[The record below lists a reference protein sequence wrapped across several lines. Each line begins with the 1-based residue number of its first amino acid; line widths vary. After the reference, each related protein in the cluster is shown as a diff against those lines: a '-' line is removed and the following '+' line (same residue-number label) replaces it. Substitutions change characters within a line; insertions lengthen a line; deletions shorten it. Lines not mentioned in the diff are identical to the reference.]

1 MENNRLFDDNVKKG
15 PVECLGLTFS
25 SDEERREHFRE
36 KLREKLSDPEFR
48 KIEGFPKGS
57 DEDILN
63 LSDPPY
69 YTACPNPFIDDFIR
83 HYGRPYDPEE
93 KYSREP
99 FASDVG
105 ERRTDKISQ
114 LHSYHTKVPHKAIM
128 RYILHYTEPGDIVFD
143 GFCGTGMT
151 GVAAQMCG
159 SKEAIESLGYKVER
173 DGTILDES
181 GKPFSKLGARF
192 AVLNDLSPAATF
204 IAYNYNTPVD
214 AKAFER
220 EAKRILKDVEE
231 ECGWMYCTLS
241 SEKLEDI
248 ERARSLLK
256 DRGKD
261 FSKEPLSWGRINYT
275 VWSDVFSCPECG
287 GEIVFWEAAVDK
299 EEGKVNS
306 EFSCPHCGASLTK
319 KRMDR
324 VIETKFDPAIGE
336 TVKQAKQIPV
346 LINYSIGKKRYE
358 KTPDE
363 FDLALIEYIEKS
375 EIPYWYPTHRIPK
388 GDKTGDPFSVGI
400 THVHHFYTKRNLWV
414 LSALYTVVRKSN
426 YPEAE
431 YLLFTVE
438 QAVLGMSRVARY
450 VPTHYS
456 QVNQYLSGTLYV
468 GSQVVET
475 THLYIL
481 SNKILRLKKLL
492 LESLVQNA
500 VAVSCQSS
508 SSVISLSS
516 ATSDYIFTDPPFGGN
531 LMYSELNF
539 LWESWLKVFTNNKPE
554 AIMNKVQQ
562 KGLLE
567 YQELMTRC
575 FKEYYRV
582 LKPGRWMTVE
592 FHNSQ
597 NSVWNAIQEAIQR
610 AGFVIADVRTLDKQ
624 QGSFNQVNLSGA
636 VKQDLIISAYKP
648 NGGLEDR
655 FKLEAGTEE
664 GVWDFLREHLKRL
677 PVFTEKN
684 GSSELI
690 VERTDYLLYDRM
702 IAFHIQRGRSIPMS
716 ASEFYKGLRERFP
729 ERDSMF
735 FLPNQVNEYDR
746 KRINVSELR
755 QLSLFVTDENSA
767 IQWLRLQL
775 QNKPQTFQELQP
787 QFMPISRG
795 WAKHEKEIELKELL
809 EDNFLKYDCIGP
821 VPAQIWSW
829 LLKSSKMREKMK
841 ELTPET
847 ADSSLKSEARDRWY
861 VPDPARAQDLERVRE
876 KGLLKEFE
884 EYRAHIGKKIRTFR
898 TEAVRAGFKKLW
910 GEKDYRGI
918 VQVADKL
925 SDKVIQEDPKL
936 LMYYDNALTR
946 LGE

>member
-1 MENNRLFDDNVKKG
+1 MENNRLFDDNVDEG

-25 SDEERREHFRE
+25 NDEERRKYFRE
-36 KLREKLSDPEFR
+36 KLEEKLKDPEFR

-69 YTACPNPFIDDFIR
+69 YTACPNPFIDDFVK
-83 HYGRPYDPEE
+83 HYGRPYDPDE

-99 FASDVG
+99 FAADVSEG
-105 ERRTDKISQ
+105 KNDPIYNA
-114 LHSYHTKVPHKAIM
+114 HSYHTKVPHKAIM

-159 SKEAIESLGYKVER
+159 NKEAIESLGYEVKK
-173 DGTILDES
+173 DGAILDES
-181 GKPFSKLGARF
+181 GKPFSKLGARY

-214 AKAFER
+214 AKAFEK
-220 EAKRILKDVEE
+220 EAKILLKEVEE
-231 ECGWMYCTLS
+231 ECGWMYYTLS
-241 SEKLEDI
+241 SENTEDI
-248 ERARSLLK
+248 EKAKILLSE
-256 DRGKD
+256 RGKE
-261 FSKEPLSWGRINYT
+261 FTKEPLPWGRINYT

-287 GEIVFWEAAVDK
+287 GEVFFWDAAVDK
-299 EEGKVNS
+299 EEGKVRS
-306 EFSCPHCGASLTK
+306 EFSCPHCGAALTK
-319 KRMDR
+319 KRMER
-324 VIETKFDPAIGE
+324 IIETKFDSAIGK
-336 TVKQAKQIPV
+336 TVKQAKQVPV

-375 EIPYWYPTHRIPK
+375 EIPYWYPTYRMPEGFNTEQPRISH
-388 GDKTGDPFSVGI
+388 GL

-414 LSALYTVVRKSN
+414 LAAVYSRLDSQVAR
-426 YPEAE
+426 
-431 YLLFTVE
+431 LLFTSQLINV
-438 QAVLGMSRVARY
+438 SRLNRY
-450 VPTHYS
+450 RPGVSFPY
-456 QVNQYLSGTLYV
+456 NPLSGTLYV
-468 GSQVVET
+468 GSQVSEPYVFT
-475 THLYIL
+475 ALLNRI
-481 SNKILRLKKLL
+481 KRLVDAFYLK
-492 LESLVQNA
+492 E
-500 VAVSCQSS
+500 CSS
-508 SSVISLSS
+508 SIGASS
-516 ATSDYIFTDPPFGGN
+516 ATTLQIPNLSTDYIFTDPPFGGN

-539 LWESWLKVFTNNKPE
+539 LWEAWLKVFTNNEPE
-554 AIMNKVQQ
+554 AIMNRVQQ

-575 FKEYYRV
+575 FEEYYRV

-610 AGFVIADVRTLDKQ
+610 AGFVIADVRTLDKK
-624 QGSFNQVNLSGA
+624 QGTFKQVTSTGA

-735 FLPNQVNEYDR
+735 FLPDQVNEYDR
-746 KRINVSELR
+746 KRVNVSELR

-809 EDNFLKYDCIGP
+809 EDNFLKYEGEGP

-829 LLKSSKMREKMK
+829 LQKSGKLREKMK
-841 ELTPET
+841 NQTPET
-847 ADSSLKSEARDRWY
+847 ADSSLNAEAKDRWY
-861 VPDPARAQDLERVRE
+861 VPDPARAQDLERLRE
-876 KGLLKEFE
+876 KALLREFE
-884 EYRAHIGKKIRTFR
+884 EYRNHMGKKIRIFR
-898 TEAVRAGFKKLW
+898 TEAVRAGFKRLW
-910 GEKDYRGI
+910 TEKDYKSI
-918 VQVADKL
+918 VEVADKL

>member
-1 MENNRLFDDNVKKG
+1 MENNRLFDDNVDKG

-25 SDEERREHFRE
+25 NDEERRKYFGE
-36 KLREKLSDPEFR
+36 KLEEKLKDPEFR

-69 YTACPNPFIDDFIR
+69 YTACPNPFIDDFIK
-83 HYGRPYDPEE
+83 HYGKPYDPEE

-99 FASDVG
+99 FAADVSEG
-105 ERRTDKISQ
+105 KNDPIYNA
-114 LHSYHTKVPHKAIM
+114 HSYHTKVPHKAIM

-151 GVAAQMCG
+151 GVAAQMCEN
-159 SKEAIESLGYKVER
+159 KEVVESLGYEVKK

-181 GKPFSKLGARF
+181 GKPFSKMGARY

-220 EAKRILKDVEE
+220 EAKRILKEVEE

-241 SEKLEDI
+241 SENTEDI
-248 ERARSLLK
+248 EKAKKLLSE
-256 DRGKD
+256 RGKE
-261 FSKEPLSWGRINYT
+261 FTKEPLPWGKINYT

-287 GEIVFWEAAVDK
+287 GEIIFWEAAVDK
-299 EEGKVNS
+299 EEGKVRS

-319 KRMDR
+319 KRMER
-324 VIETKFDPAIGE
+324 VIETQYDAAIGK
-336 TVKQAKQIPV
+336 TVKQAKQVPV

-358 KTPDE
+358 KRPDE

-375 EIPYWYPTHRIPK
+375 EIPYWYPTYRMPEGEESRRNDDI
-388 GDKTGDPFSVGI
+388 GL

-414 LSALYTVVRKSN
+414 LAMINTIFSKQI
-426 YPEAE
+426 
-431 YLLFTVE
+431 
-438 QAVLGMSRVARY
+438 QAKL
-450 VPTHYS
+450 
-456 QVNQYLSGTLYV
+456 VNQSIMSTLTSNLVRYNQGHRGNGPLNGTLYV
-468 GSQVVET
+468 PSLIAESNVFKAFSGKIT
-475 THLYIL
+475 NLARAFL
-481 SNKILRLKKLL
+481 SN
-492 LESLVQNA
+492 NY
-500 VAVSCQSS
+500 
-508 SSVISLSS
+508 SSVACLSTTQE
-516 ATSDYIFTDPPFGGN
+516 TSPSKSVDYIFTDPPFGGN

-539 LWESWLKVFTNNKPE
+539 LWEAWLKVFTNNEPE

-575 FKEYYRV
+575 FEEYYRV

-610 AGFVIADVRTLDKQ
+610 AGFVIADVRTLDKK
-624 QGSFNQVNLSGA
+624 QGTFKQVTSTGA

-735 FLPNQVNEYDR
+735 FLPDQVNEYDR
-746 KRINVSELR
+746 KRVNVSELR

-809 EDNFLKYDCIGP
+809 EDNFLKYEGEGP

-829 LLKSSKMREKMK
+829 LQKSGKLREKMK
-841 ELTPET
+841 NQTPET
-847 ADSSLKSEARDRWY
+847 ADSSLKAEAKDRWY
-861 VPDPARAQDLERVRE
+861 VPDPARAQDLERLRE
-876 KGLLKEFE
+876 KALLREFE
-884 EYRAHIGKKIRTFR
+884 EYRNHMGKKIRIFR
-898 TEAVRAGFKKLW
+898 TEAVRAGFKRLW
-910 GEKDYRGI
+910 TEKDYKSI
-918 VQVADKL
+918 VEVADKL